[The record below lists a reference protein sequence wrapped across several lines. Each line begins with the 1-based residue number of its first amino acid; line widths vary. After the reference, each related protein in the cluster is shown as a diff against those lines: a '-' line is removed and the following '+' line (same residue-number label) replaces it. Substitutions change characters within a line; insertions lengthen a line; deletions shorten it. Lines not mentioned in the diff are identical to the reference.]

1 MFVEE
6 ESVVERV
13 FKLHSKRFSG
23 ICWLYLS
30 DMHYSLLCVVIIAAV
45 VVVIKFL
52 KYYY

>member
-1 MFVEE
+1 MFVVEE
-6 ESVVERV
+6 NVVERV
-13 FKLHSKRFSG
+13 FKLYSKRFSG

-30 DMHYSLLCVVIIAAV
+30 DIHYSLLCVVIIV